1 MSVIEQLHT
10 SAVQVEGFREGL
22 DRVRGVLDQTDALLS
37 VADEVLIKA
46 DEALSLAADVL
57 ADSRRWAP
65 RVVIVVGV
73 LAVAGIVTA
82 VIVRGRRRR
91 AED

>member
-46 DEALSLAADVL
+46 DETTQLKKLAFVMKPC
-57 ADSRRWAP
+57 P
-65 RVVIVVGV
+65 RQPMFWLIRD
-73 LAVAGIVTA
+73 AGPP
-82 VIVRGRRRR
+82 
-91 AED
+91 